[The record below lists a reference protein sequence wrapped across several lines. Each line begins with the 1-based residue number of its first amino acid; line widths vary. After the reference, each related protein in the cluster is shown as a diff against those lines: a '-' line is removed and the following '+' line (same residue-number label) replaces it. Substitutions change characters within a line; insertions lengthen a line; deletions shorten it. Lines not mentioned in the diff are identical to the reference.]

1 MSSEVDR
8 IRNGFPDDLQKLL
21 DFFEKGDYV
30 IAKPKHYLAGEDF
43 KAIATIVKE
52 FGGDYISAGKESH
65 FKIPKPK
72 NAESQFVR
80 EAVDMLKRHT
90 AEINELLQKFKEPET
105 HVR

>member
-43 KAIATIVKE
+43 KAIASVTE
-52 FGGDYISAGKESH
+52 ELGGDYISAGKESH
-65 FKIPKPK
+65 FRIPKPE
-72 NAESQFVR
+72 NAESQLVR
-80 EAVDMLKRHT
+80 EAMSLLKRHV
-90 AEINELLQKFKEPET
+90 AETNELLEKFKDA
-105 HVR
+105 

>member
-8 IRNGFPDDLQKLL
+8 VRNGFPDDLQKLL
-21 DFFEKGDYV
+21 DFFEEGDYV
-30 IAKPKHYLAGEDF
+30 IARPKHYLDTEFSAV
-43 KAIATIVKE
+43 ATIVE
-52 FGGDYISAGKESH
+52 ELGGDYISAGKESH

>member
-43 KAIATIVKE
+43 KAIASVTE
-52 FGGDYISAGKESH
+52 ELGGDYISAGKESH
-65 FKIPKPK
+65 CRVPKEFLTQIRQDLEDVGARIGKIVSKLK
-72 NAESQFVR
+72 
-80 EAVDMLKRHT
+80 EAGH
-90 AEINELLQKFKEPET
+90 
-105 HVR
+105 

>member
-43 KAIATIVKE
+43 RAIASVTE
-52 FGGDYISAGKESH
+52 ELGGDYISAGKESH
-65 FKIPKPK
+65 FRVPKTSEKDEFLTQIRQDLEDVGATIGKIVSKIK
-72 NAESQFVR
+72 
-80 EAVDMLKRHT
+80 EAGY
-90 AEINELLQKFKEPET
+90 
-105 HVR
+105 